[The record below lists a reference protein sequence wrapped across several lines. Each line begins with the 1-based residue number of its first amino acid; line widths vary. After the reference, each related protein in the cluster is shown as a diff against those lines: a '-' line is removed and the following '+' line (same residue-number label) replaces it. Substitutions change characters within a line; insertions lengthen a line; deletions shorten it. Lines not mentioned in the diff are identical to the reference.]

1 MSNSVEETLD
11 DELDDDHPLC
21 LVNGQIE
28 DLLEGIGAS
37 EDHEDVIAFLLA
49 TGLPRRTVD
58 RMHNAIVRGDTKVL
72 PSTNGPDVVLSQDPV
87 KLQFPTMLRKMWSGG
102 EVQDWL
108 DAQGPL
114 YAHPVPACELT
125 DEDIENIHKSATNG
139 PALAPNRMLSFARAI
154 ERFLK
159 GESE

>member
-1 MSNSVEETLD
+1 MGCGTEPQERRKTPAAVE
-11 DELDDDHPLC
+11 
-21 LVNGQIE
+21 Q
-28 DLLEGIGAS
+28 
-37 EDHEDVIAFLLA
+37 
-49 TGLPRRTVD
+49 TVVSGTQ
-58 RMHNAIVRGDTKVL
+58 A
-72 PSTNGPDVVLSQDPV
+72 PA
-87 KLQFPTMLRKMWSGG
+87 KLQFPTVLRKMWSGG

-114 YAHPVPACELT
+114 YARAGPARELT